1 MSTYFN
7 RLNEAVRRNNSRL
20 CIGLDPDPALMAT
33 PDVARFN
40 QAIIEATADLACAYK
55 PNLAFYESLGRPGME
70 ILAQTLQAIP
80 PEVPV
85 IADAK
90 RGDIGNSSAA
100 YARAI
105 FDELD
110 FDAVTVSPYL
120 GRDSI
125 EPFLAYHDRGVYV
138 LCRTSNPGARDFQD
152 LVVAGN
158 GQRPLYEVVALEAT
172 SWSDNVGLVVGATFP
187 EEARRIRELCPQT
200 PFLVPG
206 VGTQGGALPRA
217 VEAAAAGGG
226 QFIINVARQILYS
239 SRVPEAFAEAARR
252 VALAYRDEI
261 NACLQ
266 AAGQA
271 G

>member
-1 MSTYFN
+1 MPTYFY
-7 RLNEAVRRNNSRL
+7 RLNDAIRRNNSRL
-20 CIGLDPDPALMAT
+20 CIGLDPDPALMPV

-40 QAIIEATADLACAYK
+40 QAIIEATADLVCAYK
-55 PNLAFYESLGRPGME
+55 PNLAFYESLGRPG
-70 ILAQTLQAIP
+70 IDTLARTLEAIP

-125 EPFLAYHDRGVYV
+125 QPFLEHEDRGVYV

-152 LVVAGN
+152 LVVTGN
-158 GQRPLYEVVALEAT
+158 GQRPLYEAVAVAAT

-187 EEARRIRELCPQT
+187 EEARRIRELCPET

-217 VEAAAAGGG
+217 VEAAAGGG
-226 QFIINVARQILYS
+226 GKFIINVARQILYS
-239 SRVPEAFAEAARR
+239 SRAPDAFADAARR

-266 AAGQA
+266 AAGPA
-271 G
+271 T